1 MKISERCKKQIE
13 DMEKLANELKMTN
26 KFEPYQVVAWDRD
39 FESISELY
47 LAYKDTISEKIA
59 LQADFEESED
69 RCATLEAENN
79 SLRNTIKNMKEN
91 FTEHLNALEA
101 ENHNLKKQIEDVK
114 KQTYDM
120 YSHKLVKLQFLE
132 AENQILKEQVIDGL
146 NKECNKLET
155 ENEKLKHDIE
165 ELKCCNNNQGR
176 TIDMLRETNDS
187 QFNQIKAYKDK
198 LFTKDEEIRKLYE
211 KVGELHTI
219 KKSFEVLRAL
229 YLGDY
234 ENDEPF

>member
-13 DMEKLANELKMTN
+13 DMERLANELKMTG

-47 LAYKDTISEKIA
+47 IAYKSTIDQLEDITKLYHEANDYID
-59 LQADFEESED
+59 DFEESED

-101 ENHNLKKQIEDVK
+101 EN
-114 KQTYDM
+114 
-120 YSHKLVKLQFLE
+120 
-132 AENQILKEQVIDGL
+132 
-146 NKECNKLET
+146 
-155 ENEKLKHDIE
+155 EKLKHKIE
-165 ELKCCNNNQGR
+165 ELKCCNGNQGR
-176 TIDMLRETNDS
+176 TICMLREANDS

-198 LFTKDEEIRKLYE
+198 LFTKEEEIRKLYE
-211 KVGELHTI
+211 KVAQLHTI